1 MTVTSR
7 GTQYDRLALMYLGDA
22 EVFRTSTAEPTSTGI
37 VWTYIKEM
45 SQYNALW
52 QEPQKL
58 IFDLGNIITD
68 VYTGPYNVTLT
79 AHFSYENNARTA
91 DIILPL
97 STRKSSS
104 NSSSSFTVPTDN
116 TTVSYKIPAAASRAV
131 VSISACGQ
139 SEEEFW
145 WSNVFTEDSEDF
157 EDTAGEFYGFSP
169 FREIQLYIDGILAG
183 VVWPF
188 PIIFT
193 GGVAPGFWHPVVGI
207 DAFDLRQPEIDISPF
222 LPLVQDGQEHAFEI
236 RVTGLNVSSGGV
248 ATLAN
253 TVNSYWVVTGNIFLY
268 TDDKNTSA
276 LATGDTTA
284 PYVESPEPKFTI
296 TRNLV
301 ENESLSYSVVA
312 ERTFKS
318 TSSKFAWSQTLSYYN
333 YGYVNQAGFGQV
345 NRQLTS
351 GKNNIAKLGENS
363 SSNETT
369 FNYPLLVNATYTLT
383 DTSETIDS
391 WMKRGLE
398 IESTGGPGIST
409 YTMASGPSRL
419 YTTQSGKAY
428 YGAFSGE
435 STTSTGST
443 LDEYQSTANGVE
455 YSRTVRAIGGNVVY
469 DSQPSSGEKSSFQ
482 SHNAG
487 PLGRGSVRNPAP
499 RSLLAAF
506 EQTDILDY
514 EEHPAKRRKVSKYTV
529 ANLAQTLGLSSN
541 GTPLGYIP
549 LARLALRM
557 VSVRV
562 TTVPEQ
568 VANSLP
574 LLLQIF
580 TGDSQSNIDDF
591 QSSIDPSRRLPVL
604 LGVIPIHSIDGNS
617 LSATD
622 QTSVNHASYTLEL
635 RTVGSEKIEGE
646 GIIQHTFDES
656 RLRSLFQ
663 QLNLASRLSSA
674 DRYSNGP
681 PTACYQ
687 ATLSRSDR
695 NLFCLEVNIL
705 WKDSLDIPDLMHLR
719 DPILHVFG
727 KYALQEA
734 FDPPEGVS
742 TKRLLREKLLGSSQT
757 WSPRRF
763 YDSVHVPPQT
773 ERTSADIKCP
783 DLVCELFPFQ
793 RRAVRWLLQREGM
806 ELQSDGSPTPI
817 SKPST
822 GGLPASFQQMKDAD
836 GRICFFSHLFMI
848 ITTDL
853 SAWGDD
859 AADNIKGGI
868 LAEEMGLGKTVEM
881 IALVS
886 LNRRPI
892 QLKLD
897 PDGLRASGAT
907 LIITPPAI
915 LEQWKQEF
923 QQHAPELRVHHYTG
937 IKRGQEGS
945 DDLIIEEL
953 SEFDVVLTTYNV
965 ISREVHYTNTAPK
978 RSLRHK
984 KRFEARQTPLVR
996 ISWWRVCLDE
1006 AQMIESGVSNAAKV
1020 ARLIPRVNAW
1030 AVTGT
1035 PLRRNIDDLFGLL
1048 LFLRYYPFCH
1058 SNPLWTRLYSKFGSV
1073 LVHIIQKIALR
1084 HTKDCVRDE
1093 LRLPQQKRIVITTP
1107 FTAIEEQHYGQLF
1120 EEMCEQC
1127 GLDATGAPLSS
1138 DWNPEDPGIIE
1149 RMRSWLT
1156 RLRQTCLHPEV
1167 SGSNRRALGAGSGP
1181 LRTVDEVLEVMIENT
1196 DTSIRAE
1203 ERALLLSQLRRGQ
1216 FLENAKRR
1224 KEALSIWQA
1233 ALEHST
1239 KLVEEGRAQLSLQ
1252 KELLKDAIKDGSKDP
1267 SEEIS
1272 DDENEEADKNSR
1284 IGQCRLRLRAALEVQ
1299 HIAVFF
1305 TANAYFQIKSDTSL
1319 TQPESDEFKMLEKKE
1334 EEGYEAAKIIRK
1346 EMLTDISQK
1355 VERYMKMIKEKTQK
1369 KQFVQIPKMKPHL
1382 YNRGLESYRLLN
1394 NFEDLCTSLNK
1405 HAEQY
1410 IEWREVM
1417 INLVSQSL
1425 IDQEEDA
1432 ELEGNEYERSTKHQ
1446 DEMYVY
1452 MEALR
1457 TAYADRHDALTGQKN
1472 ILISHEVKAGII
1484 QAQKDEGPSPK
1495 LFLSIMNTR
1504 SEIMPDSQ
1512 LGSLRGIISE
1522 LRSLVTSL
1530 DWQATGGSSRARAE
1544 LELVVEVLK
1553 NAGQMIAEQLKVSA
1567 SLEREVEMFRDTMNN
1582 RLEYY
1587 RHLQQISDTVAPYD
1601 EENAGKPMNEDLFAS
1616 KLKQEEKLESKI
1628 SSLKSKRR
1636 YLIHLR
1642 DESGSEDSSR
1652 ICIIC
1657 QSSFEVGVLT
1667 VCGHKYCT
1675 DCLRLWWRQH
1685 RTCPMCKRPLK
1696 YNDFHQITYKPQE
1709 LVAQEEESAI
1719 KFDHERHSKNAIYSD
1734 ISSGLLNEIKN
1745 IDLNGS
1751 FGTKIDTLA
1760 RHIIWLREYD
1770 PGAKSI
1776 IFSQYKNFLEVL
1788 QRALHRFK
1796 IVSSSVDYPG
1806 GIESFKKDPAVECFL
1821 LHGKAQSSGLTLIN
1835 ATHVFLCE
1843 PLINTAIELQAIAR
1857 VHRIGQ
1863 HRPTTVWMYLVS
1875 GTVEESIYE
1884 LSVARRL
1891 AHIIEKEKQEKNARS
1906 TFPEDFDESL
1916 INDLTETAIDSA
1928 NSMEIQDAGLT
1939 NLMTS
1944 GASGGELVK
1953 KDDLWQCL
1961 FGNAVSKEDDNDRSA
1976 EAEREVSRFLRG
1988 EAAYQRRDEAHL

>member
-1 MTVTSR
+1 MLK
-7 GTQYDRLALMYLGDA
+7 QA
-22 EVFRTSTAEPTSTGI
+22 
-37 VWTYIKEM
+37 
-45 SQYNALW
+45 
-52 QEPQKL
+52 
-58 IFDLGNIITD
+58 
-68 VYTGPYNVTLT
+68 
-79 AHFSYENNARTA
+79 A
-91 DIILPL
+91 D
-97 STRKSSS
+97 
-104 NSSSSFTVPTDN
+104 
-116 TTVSYKIPAAASRAV
+116 
-131 VSISACGQ
+131 
-139 SEEEFW
+139 
-145 WSNVFTEDSEDF
+145 
-157 EDTAGEFYGFSP
+157 
-169 FREIQLYIDGILAG
+169 
-183 VVWPF
+183 
-188 PIIFT
+188 
-193 GGVAPGFWHPVVGI
+193 
-207 DAFDLRQPEIDISPF
+207 
-222 LPLVQDGQEHAFEI
+222 
-236 RVTGLNVSSGGV
+236 
-248 ATLAN
+248 
-253 TVNSYWVVTGNIFLY
+253 
-268 TDDKNTSA
+268 
-276 LATGDTTA
+276 
-284 PYVESPEPKFTI
+284 
-296 TRNLV
+296 
-301 ENESLSYSVVA
+301 
-312 ERTFKS
+312 
-318 TSSKFAWSQTLSYYN
+318 
-333 YGYVNQAGFGQV
+333 
-345 NRQLTS
+345 
-351 GKNNIAKLGENS
+351 
-363 SSNETT
+363 
-369 FNYPLLVNATYTLT
+369 
-383 DTSETIDS
+383 
-391 WMKRGLE
+391 
-398 IESTGGPGIST
+398 
-409 YTMASGPSRL
+409 
-419 YTTQSGKAY
+419 
-428 YGAFSGE
+428 
-435 STTSTGST
+435 
-443 LDEYQSTANGVE
+443 
-455 YSRTVRAIGGNVVY
+455 
-469 DSQPSSGEKSSFQ
+469 
-482 SHNAG
+482 
-487 PLGRGSVRNPAP
+487 
-499 RSLLAAF
+499 
-506 EQTDILDY
+506 
-514 EEHPAKRRKVSKYTV
+514 
-529 ANLAQTLGLSSN
+529 
-541 GTPLGYIP
+541 
-549 LARLALRM
+549 
-557 VSVRV
+557 
-562 TTVPEQ
+562 
-568 VANSLP
+568 SLP
-574 LLLQIF
+574 LLFQAF
-580 TGDSQSNIDDF
+580 TGNSKSNINGF
-591 QSSIDPSRRLPVL
+591 QSSIEASRRLPVL
-604 LGVIPIHSIDGNS
+604 LGVIPIHSIEDNS
-617 LSATD
+617 LS
-622 QTSVNHASYTLEL
+622 TSDESSINHVSYTLDL
-635 RTVGSEKIEGE
+635 RTVGAEKTEGE
-646 GIIQHTFDES
+646 SILQHTFDNS
-656 RLRSLFQ
+656 RLRSLLQ
-663 QLNLASRLSSA
+663 QFDFASRLSSA

-687 ATLSRSDR
+687 AAVSRSGI
-695 NLFCLEVNIL
+695 NFFCLEVNIL

-719 DPILHVFG
+719 DPIMYVFG

-734 FDPPEGVS
+734 FDPPLGLS

-763 YDSVHVPPQT
+763 YESVHVPSKT

-806 ELQSDGSPTPI
+806 ELQSDGSPAPI
-817 SKPST
+817 SRSST
-822 GGLPASFQQMKDAD
+822 SGLPAGFQQMKDAD
-836 GRICFFSHLFMI
+836 GRICYFSHLFMI

-859 AADNIKGGI
+859 AADHIKGGI

-945 DDLIIEEL
+945 DDLVIEEL
-953 SEFDVVLTTYNV
+953 AEFDVVLTTYSV

-1048 LFLRYYPFCH
+1048 LFLRYYPYCH

-1127 GLDATGAPLSS
+1127 GLDATGAPLSGE
-1138 DWNPEDPGIIE
+1138 WNPEDPGIIE

-1167 SGSNRRALGAGSGP
+1167 SGSNRKALGAGSGP

-1203 ERALLLSQLRRGQ
+1203 ERTLLLSQLRRGQ

-1224 KEALSIWQA
+1224 KEALALWQA

-1239 KLVEEGRAQLSLQ
+1239 KLVEDSRSQLLLQ
-1252 KELLKDAIKDGSKDP
+1252 KELLKDAPNVGSKDP

-1272 DDENEEADKNSR
+1272 YDENEETDKNSR

-1305 TANAYFQIKSDTSL
+1305 TANAYFQIKSDPSL
-1319 TQPESDEFKMLEKKE
+1319 TQPGSEEFKILEKKE

-1355 VERYMKMIKEKTQK
+1355 VERHMRMIREKTHK
-1369 KQFVQIPKMKPHL
+1369 RQFVQIPKMKPHL

-1394 NFEDLCTSLNK
+1394 NFEALCTSLNR

-1410 IEWREVM
+1410 VEWRDVM
-1417 INLVSQSL
+1417 IKLVSQSL

-1616 KLKQEEKLESKI
+1616 KVKQEEKLESKI

-1657 QSSFEVGVLT
+1657 QSSFEVG
-1667 VCGHKYCT
+1667 KY
-1675 DCLRLWWRQH
+1675 
-1685 RTCPMCKRPLK
+1685 RPL
-1696 YNDFHQITYKPQE
+1696 
-1709 LVAQEEESAI
+1709 
-1719 KFDHERHSKNAIYSD
+1719 
-1734 ISSGLLNEIKN
+1734 SGY
-1745 IDLNGS
+1745 G
-1751 FGTKIDTLA
+1751 
-1760 RHIIWLREYD
+1760 II
-1770 PGAKSI
+1770 
-1776 IFSQYKNFLEVL
+1776 
-1788 QRALHRFK
+1788 
-1796 IVSSSVDYPG
+1796 
-1806 GIESFKKDPAVECFL
+1806 
-1821 LHGKAQSSGLTLIN
+1821 
-1835 ATHVFLCE
+1835 
-1843 PLINTAIELQAIAR
+1843 
-1857 VHRIGQ
+1857 
-1863 HRPTTVWMYLVS
+1863 
-1875 GTVEESIYE
+1875 
-1884 LSVARRL
+1884 
-1891 AHIIEKEKQEKNARS
+1891 
-1906 TFPEDFDESL
+1906 
-1916 INDLTETAIDSA
+1916 
-1928 NSMEIQDAGLT
+1928 
-1939 NLMTS
+1939 LM
-1944 GASGGELVK
+1944 
-1953 KDDLWQCL
+1953 C
-1961 FGNAVSKEDDNDRSA
+1961 
-1976 EAEREVSRFLRG
+1976 
-1988 EAAYQRRDEAHL
+1988 

>member
-1 MTVTSR
+1 MVVVV
-7 GTQYDRLALMYLGDA
+7 
-22 EVFRTSTAEPTSTGI
+22 EE
-37 VWTYIKEM
+37 
-45 SQYNALW
+45 
-52 QEPQKL
+52 
-58 IFDLGNIITD
+58 
-68 VYTGPYNVTLT
+68 VTL
-79 AHFSYENNARTA
+79 S
-91 DIILPL
+91 D
-97 STRKSSS
+97 
-104 NSSSSFTVPTDN
+104 
-116 TTVSYKIPAAASRAV
+116 
-131 VSISACGQ
+131 
-139 SEEEFW
+139 
-145 WSNVFTEDSEDF
+145 
-157 EDTAGEFYGFSP
+157 
-169 FREIQLYIDGILAG
+169 
-183 VVWPF
+183 
-188 PIIFT
+188 
-193 GGVAPGFWHPVVGI
+193 PV
-207 DAFDLRQPEIDISPF
+207 
-222 LPLVQDGQEHAFEI
+222 
-236 RVTGLNVSSGGV
+236 
-248 ATLAN
+248 
-253 TVNSYWVVTGNIFLY
+253 
-268 TDDKNTSA
+268 
-276 LATGDTTA
+276 
-284 PYVESPEPKFTI
+284 
-296 TRNLV
+296 
-301 ENESLSYSVVA
+301 
-312 ERTFKS
+312 
-318 TSSKFAWSQTLSYYN
+318 
-333 YGYVNQAGFGQV
+333 
-345 NRQLTS
+345 
-351 GKNNIAKLGENS
+351 
-363 SSNETT
+363 
-369 FNYPLLVNATYTLT
+369 
-383 DTSETIDS
+383 
-391 WMKRGLE
+391 
-398 IESTGGPGIST
+398 
-409 YTMASGPSRL
+409 
-419 YTTQSGKAY
+419 
-428 YGAFSGE
+428 
-435 STTSTGST
+435 
-443 LDEYQSTANGVE
+443 
-455 YSRTVRAIGGNVVY
+455 
-469 DSQPSSGEKSSFQ
+469 
-482 SHNAG
+482 
-487 PLGRGSVRNPAP
+487 P
-499 RSLLAAF
+499 RSLLSAL
-506 EQTDILDY
+506 EQTESLDY
-514 EEHPAKRRKVSKYTV
+514 DEHPAKRRKVAKPTLSSLT
-529 ANLAQTLGLSSN
+529 QTLGVSSS
-541 GTPLGYIP
+541 GIPLGYIP

-557 VSVRV
+557 
-562 TTVPEQ
+562 
-568 VANSLP
+568 A
-574 LLLQIF
+574 F
-580 TGDSQSNIDDF
+580 TGNSKLNIDGF
-591 QSSIDPSRRLPVL
+591 QSSIESIRRLPVL
-604 LGVIPIHSIDGNS
+604 LGVIPIHPIDSNS
-617 LSATD
+617 RSTSNEP
-622 QTSVNHASYTLEL
+622 SVNHDSYTLEL
-635 RTVGSEKIEGE
+635 RTVGAEKIEGE
-646 GIIQHTFDES
+646 SILRHTFDDS
-656 RLRSLFQ
+656 RLRNLFQ
-663 QLNLASRLSSA
+663 QLDLASRLSSA
-674 DRYSNGP
+674 DRYSNSP

-687 ATLSRSDR
+687 AILSQSDEIS
-695 NLFCLEVNIL
+695 FWLEVNIL
-705 WKDSLDIPDLMHLR
+705 WKDSLDIPDLTHFR
-719 DPILHVFG
+719 DPVLHVFG

-734 FDPPEGVS
+734 FEPPEEHF
-742 TKRLLREKLLGSSQT
+742 TKCLLREKLLGSSQA

-763 YDSVHVPPQT
+763 YDSVHVPQKT

-783 DLVCELFPFQ
+783 GLVCELFPFQ

-806 ELQSDGSPTPI
+806 ELNSDGIPIPI
-817 SKPST
+817 SRSSAT
-822 GGLPASFQQMKDAD
+822 RGLPASFQQMKDAD
-836 GRICFFSHLFMI
+836 GRTCYFSHLYMI

-853 SAWGDD
+853 SRWGDD
-859 AADNIKGGI
+859 AADHIKGGI

-886 LNRRPI
+886 LNRRLI

-945 DDLIIEEL
+945 DDLVIEEL
-953 SEFDVVLTTYNV
+953 AEFDVVLTTYNV
-965 ISREVHYTNTAPK
+965 ISREVHYTDTAPK

-984 KRFEARQTPLVR
+984 KRFEARKTPLVR

-1048 LFLRYYPFCH
+1048 LFLRYYPFCY
-1058 SNPLWTRLYSKFGSV
+1058 SNPLWTRLYSRFGSV

-1093 LRLPQQKRIVITTP
+1093 LHLPQQKRIVITTP

-1127 GLDATGAPLSS
+1127 GLDATGAPLRS

-1203 ERALLLSQLRRGQ
+1203 ERTLLLSQLRRGQ
-1216 FLENAKRR
+1216 FLENAKRQ
-1224 KEALSIWQA
+1224 KEALSLWQA

-1239 KLVEEGRAQLSLQ
+1239 KLVEESRSQLRLQ
-1252 KELLKDAIKDGSKDP
+1252 KELLGEALTDGSKEP

-1305 TANAYFQIKSDTSL
+1305 TANAYFQIKSDPSL
-1319 TQPESDEFKMLEKKE
+1319 TQPESEEFKALEKKE
-1334 EEGYEAAKIIRK
+1334 EEAYEAAKIIRK

-1355 VERYMKMIKEKTQK
+1355 VERYMRMIKEKTHK
-1369 KQFVQIPKMKPHL
+1369 RQFVQIPKMEPRL

-1394 NFEDLCTSLNK
+1394 NFEDLCASLNN

-1410 IEWREVM
+1410 IEWRDVM
-1417 INLVSQSL
+1417 IKLVSQSL

-1472 ILISHEVKAGII
+1472 VLISHEVKAGII

-1495 LFLSIMNTR
+1495 LYLSIMNTR

-1616 KLKQEEKLESKI
+1616 KLRQEESLESKI

-1675 DCLRLWWRQH
+1675 DCLRMWWRQH
-1685 RTCPMCKRPLK
+1685 RTCPMCKRPLR

-1806 GIESFKKDPAVECFL
+1806 GIESFKKDPAIECFL

-1891 AHIIEKEKQEKNARS
+1891 AHIIEKEKQEKSARS
-1906 TFPEDFDESL
+1906 TFLEDFDEAL

-1944 GASGGELVK
+1944 GASGGEMVQ

-1961 FGNAVSKEDDNDRSA
+1961 FGNAGPKENDNDRSA
-1976 EAEREVSRFLRG
+1976 EAEREVGRFLRG
-1988 EAAYQRRDEAHL
+1988 EAADQRRDDAHL